1 MYKKMMILIL
11 ALLFLTVIPMTVL
24 AGSGDSNNENG
35 GAVNNA
41 GEFQQL
47 NIQNQN
53 QTQIQ
58 TSAGLGN
65 DEASL
70 ERIMQAT
77 HECLQTMENDCL
89 QTGEKQ
95 QVLEE
100 NLVQLKQQYQQQTQ
114 IEVKEEIKSTFK
126 TAIQLKK
133 SQGKIE
139 ETESLVRD
147 LISLDPKDPE
157 AYRELGA
164 ILCNRG
170 EKDPKLFLN
179 GVEVKADVPPV
190 IKEGRTL
197 VPVRALTEALGAE
210 VQWNEQ
216 EQTVL
221 VSNGNTQIQLKVNN
235 RIALVNG
242 EEITLDVPAEINTSR
257 IFVPLRFMMQTMN
270 TSVEWYPEGQIISM
284 NE

>member
-41 GEFQQL
+41 GELQQL

-58 TSAGLGN
+58 TSTGLGN

-89 QTGEKQ
+89 QTGENQ
-95 QVLEE
+95 QALEE

>member
-11 ALLFLTVIPMTVL
+11 SVLFLTVMPMTVL
-24 AGSGDSNNENG
+24 AGSGSNNEDC
-35 GAVNNA
+35 GAVND
-41 GEFQQL
+41 GECQQFNL
-47 NIQNQN
+47 QN
-53 QTQIQ
+53 QTQTQ
-58 TSAGLGN
+58 TQADTGLEK

-70 ERIMQAT
+70 ERIMQT
-77 HECLQTMENDCL
+77 TRECMQTMQKDCL
-89 QTGEKQ
+89 QAGESQ

-100 NLVQLKQQYQQQTQ
+100 NLEQLKQQYQQQTKL
-114 IEVKEEIKSTFK
+114 EVKEEIKSMFK

-133 SQGKIE
+133 SQGNIE
-139 ETESLVRD
+139 ETELLVRD
-147 LISLDPKDPE
+147 LISLDPKDQE
-157 AYRELGA
+157 AYRELGW

-170 EKDPKLFLN
+170 ERDPKLFLN

-221 VSNGNTQIQLKVNN
+221 VSKGDIQIQLRVNN
-235 RIALVNG
+235 RVAMING
-242 EEITLDVPAEINTSR
+242 KEVILDVPAEINTSR
-257 IFVPLRFMMQTMN
+257 VFVPLRFMMQTMN